1 MFEALKGLSFT
12 DPGFLIPLVVVAV
25 VLLIV
30 VSVAKKLIKLAIFI
44 CIAILAITV
53 YLNMPSFKI
62 EDSKAVLKIQGN
74 EYTLDAK
81 DIKLESEKQGDSDKV
96 FLVSGST
103 RIELPFSKEF
113 AEKFIMDKLKE
124 RR

>member
-1 MFEALKGLSFT
+1 MFEALKGLNFT

-81 DIKLESEKQGDSDKV
+81 DIKIESEKQGDSDKV

-113 AEKFIMDKLKE
+113 ADKFIMDKLKE
-124 RR
+124 HR

>member
-1 MFEALKGLSFT
+1 MFEALKGLNFT

-30 VSVAKKLIKLAIFI
+30 VSVAKKLIKVAIFI

-62 EDSKAVLKIQGN
+62 EDSKADLKIQGN

-81 DIKLESEKQGDSDKV
+81 DIKIESEKQGDSDKV

>member
-1 MFEALKGLSFT
+1 MFEALKGLNFT

-81 DIKLESEKQGDSDKV
+81 DIKIESEKQGDSDKV

-124 RR
+124 RS

>member
-1 MFEALKGLSFT
+1 MFEALKGLNFT

-81 DIKLESEKQGDSDKV
+81 DIKIESEKQGDSDKV

-113 AEKFIMDKLKE
+113 AEKFTMDKLKE

>member
-1 MFEALKGLSFT
+1 MFEALKGLNFT

-81 DIKLESEKQGDSDKV
+81 DIKIESEKQGDSDKV